1 MIKQYLLIA
10 MAAGIS
16 LNSAAENVLYQAGK
30 LSIPS
35 VELKD
40 DAGRSMCFSAF
51 LQQLPTHATFVLGL
65 SSAQLL
71 AHCATQTTYQAGKL
85 RLPLVEVKD
94 DAGQSTCY
102 AVEMQQTPDNTRL
115 SFELTAAQLV
125 QCSAAPATLTGGF
138 KLFAANDLGMHC
150 MDREYSIFSI
160 LPPYNVVNAQVIQQ
174 GNPPRKLDNSAV
186 DVRYSGTIDA
196 TGSANS
202 SSIAKT
208 DFWQYAN
215 ALFGVNLQAGQG
227 LKGLFMP
234 SDNPTQAG
242 AQAIPFNVANGL
254 FSAEGIPIT
263 PIDDAGRTNPYPLLK
278 IGAYDKASGTLLTS
292 TDIVVPVAQETDCQ
306 NCHATGKNA
315 ANSTTISWATDAN
328 IEIQAKKNI
337 LMLHDK
343 NKGTRLSQ
351 STPVLCASCHYS
363 AALDLAGTGAQ
374 GIQLGKPT
382 MSKAMH
388 NKHAFIDDGSRNV
401 EQTCYQCHPG
411 NTTQCQRGAM
421 RNGGMQCF
429 ECHGGMNAVAGNAP
443 LLSGGSIDGQHDG
456 KSRRPWQD
464 TPRCQSCHT
473 GDALNHLSGTDLVF
487 NSDGFRLK
495 QAYKINDISASPI
508 ASPTSRFAEN
518 SNTLYRHSQGHGNIA
533 CEGCHGSTHAEFPN
547 ADPAANDN
555 VASQQL
561 QGHTGT
567 IIECKT
573 CHTSLALTTN
583 GPHGMHN
590 VGDQNW
596 ANGGH
601 KNFYRQN
608 PDNCRACHGQTL
620 DGSSLSKVAQT
631 RSFSISGR
639 NVSFNAGEQIA
650 CNRCH
655 SKP

>member
-1 MIKQYLLIA
+1 MIKKIFFIFIMAIAATPSFADHAIYQNGLLHIPSIELKDTSGNSMCFSVYLQQLPNDTTFVLGLSA
-10 MAAGIS
+10 AQLLTQCATQNTYRAGIAS
-16 LNSAAENVLYQAGK
+16 LPL
-30 LSIPS
+30 

-40 DAGRSMCFSAF
+40 DAGQSVCYNVEIEQRPDSTTLSF
-51 LQQLPTHATFVLGL
+51 GL
-65 SSAQLL
+65 KSAQSVS
-71 AHCATQTTYQAGKL
+71 CSSSPTI
-85 RLPLVEVKD
+85 
-94 DAGQSTCY
+94 
-102 AVEMQQTPDNTRL
+102 L
-115 SFELTAAQLV
+115 S
-125 QCSAAPATLTGGF
+125 GNF
-138 KLFAANDLGMHC
+138 KLLAANDLGMHC

-160 LPPYNVVNAQVIQQ
+160 LPPYNVVNAQVVQQ
-174 GNPPRKLDNSAV
+174 GNPPKLLDAAAV
-186 DVRYSGTIDA
+186 EVRYNGALDSTK
-196 TGSANS
+196 SVNS
-202 SSIAKT
+202 SSVNKT
-208 DFWQYAN
+208 DFWKYAN
-215 ALFGVNLQAGQG
+215 ALFGVNLQTGQG

-234 SDNPTQAG
+234 SDNPLKSGGQV
-242 AQAIPFNVANGL
+242 IPFNNINGL

-263 PIDDAGRTNPYPLLK
+263 PIDDTGRVNPYPLMR
-278 IGAYDKASGTLLTS
+278 ISAHDTSSGTLLTS

-306 NCHATGKNA
+306 NCHATGKMA
-315 ANSTTISWATDAN
+315 ASSTAISWSTDPN
-328 IEIQAKKNI
+328 IEVQAKKNI
-337 LMLHDK
+337 LTLHDK
-343 NKGTRLSQ
+343 NKGTQLSS

-374 GIQLGKPT
+374 GIQIGKPT

-388 NKHAFIDDGSRNV
+388 NKHAFTDDGSRNV

-411 NTTQCQRGAM
+411 KTTQCQRGAM

-429 ECHGGMNAVAGNAP
+429 ECHGGMTAVAGNSP
-443 LLSGGSIDGQHDG
+443 LLSGGSIDGKNDG
-456 KSRRPWQD
+456 QSRRPWQD

-495 QAYKINDISASPI
+495 QAYRVNDTSASPI
-508 ASPTSRFAEN
+508 SSPTSRFAEN
-518 SNTLYRHSQGHGNIA
+518 SSTLYRHSKGHGNVA

-547 ADPAANDN
+547 ADPNANDN

-561 QGHTGT
+561 QGHTGV
-567 IIECKT
+567 ISECKT

-601 KNFYRQN
+601 QNFYRQN
-608 PDNCRACHGQTL
+608 PDNCRACHGKTL
-620 DGSSLSKVAQT
+620 DGSPLSKVAQT
-631 RSFSISGR
+631 RSFNVEGR
-639 NVSFNAGEQIA
+639 NVTFNKGDQVA